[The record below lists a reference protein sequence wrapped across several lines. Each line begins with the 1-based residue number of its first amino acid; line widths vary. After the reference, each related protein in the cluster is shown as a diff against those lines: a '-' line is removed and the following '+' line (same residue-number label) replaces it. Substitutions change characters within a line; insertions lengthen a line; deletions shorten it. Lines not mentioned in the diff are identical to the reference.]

1 MKTALTCTTWCLLL
15 TAAYADPPHF
25 REHLIGGGY
34 SYSFGIATA
43 DIDGDGD
50 LDLTSA
56 DALPNNSLYWYENKG
71 NAKFQKHFVQRND
84 PERLERHSIAD
95 IDQDGH
101 PDIVIVK
108 NLFGDIL
115 WFRNPGTPTDG
126 QLWKR
131 NVICDKGLVGAYD
144 VAVGDFDGDGDPDVA
159 ASSWRLSNNYVWF
172 ENDGTPDGGPWK
184 MRIIDEGVAETRNIR
199 AGDIDGDGDLDLACT
214 ARVANLVVWYENT
227 GKPARDG
234 WRKDVIDDR
243 SPHPLHG
250 ELSDIDRDGDLD
262 FVLCLGMG
270 YSGQG
275 KLEQVAWY
283 ENNGSPA
290 RNRWKKHLIAD
301 MLWGAFEAATLD
313 YDKDGDLDVVLTT
326 GYADLVTNKSDKF
339 HRIWIMENTGNP
351 QTGWRPHLLRE
362 QWRRVNQVIT
372 ADIDGDGEID
382 VIAGAERGSN
392 EVRWWRNLR
401 GH

>member
-1 MKTALTCTTWCLLL
+1 MIVQQAQSSDVDQVGDDNTATV
-15 TAAYADPPHF
+15 
-25 REHLIGGGY
+25 
-34 SYSFGIATA
+34 SQQ
-43 DIDGDGD
+43 
-50 LDLTSA
+50 
-56 DALPNNSLYWYENKG
+56 G
-71 NAKFQKHFVQRND
+71 NEGV
-84 PERLERHSIAD
+84 SD

-108 NLFGDIL
+108 NLFGDVL

-126 QLWKR
+126 TLWQR

-144 VAVGDFDGDGDPDVA
+144 VVVGDFDGDGDPDVA

-172 ENDGTPDGGPWK
+172 ENDGTPGDGPWT
-184 MRIIDEGVAETRNIR
+184 MRVIDEEIAETRNIR
-199 AGDIDGDGDLDLACT
+199 AGDIDGDGDLDLVCT
-214 ARVANLVVWYENT
+214 ARLANLVVWYENT
-227 GKPARDG
+227 GQPARDG
-234 WRKDVIDDR
+234 WRKHIIDDS

-270 YSGQG
+270 YSGKG

-283 ENNGSPA
+283 ENDGSPA
-290 RNRWKKHLIAD
+290 GGPWKKHLIAD
-301 MLWGAFEAATLD
+301 MMWGAFEAATLD
-313 YDKDGDLDVVLTT
+313 YDGDGDLDVVLTT
-326 GYADLVTNKSDKF
+326 GYADLVSQKSDKF
-339 HRIWIMENTGNP
+339 HRIWIMENTGDP
-351 QTGWRPHLLRE
+351 KTGWQPHLLRE

-372 ADIDGDGEID
+372 ADIDADGKID

-401 GH
+401 GK